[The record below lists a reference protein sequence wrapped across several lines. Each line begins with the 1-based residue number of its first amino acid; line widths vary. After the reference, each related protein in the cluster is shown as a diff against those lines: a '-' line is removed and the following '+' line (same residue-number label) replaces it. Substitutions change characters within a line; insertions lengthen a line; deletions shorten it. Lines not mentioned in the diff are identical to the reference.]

1 MSIKELIVSLSQGNP
16 GAAAVLLEIA
26 LTDPMFLNPLGIA
39 MELTGSK
46 GYALW
51 MVYKDRCKYD
61 IEATK
66 VVLREWFDSS
76 CLPLEQWLE
85 EKK

>member
-1 MSIKELIVSLSQGNP
+1 MNIKETITRLSQGNP
-16 GAAAVLLEIA
+16 GAATVLLEIA
-26 LTDPMFLNPLGIA
+26 STDPMFLNPLGVA

-51 MVYKDRCKYD
+51 MVYKDRCKHD

-66 VVLREWFDSS
+66 AVLREWFDSS

-85 EKK
+85 GKK